1 MPLYRLPVYH
11 RPERDHTAVT
21 SRHVPYYLALEV
33 AALAWARLL
42 DERGRGL
49 LAASDLAVVSTQFDF
64 RRELFTGYVDVDVD
78 VVRVGTSSVTFAQQL
93 YQDDVRAATGETVV
107 AQTDDARTRAIPLSP
122 EQRAMLG
129 SLVRV

>member
-1 MPLYRLPVYH
+1 
-11 RPERDHTAVT
+11 
-21 SRHVPYYLALEV
+21 VPYYLALEV

-42 DERGRGL
+42 DERGQGL
-49 LAASDLAVVSTQFDF
+49 LAARGLAVVGTQFDF

-78 VVRVGTSSVTFAQQL
+78 VVRVGNSSVAFAQQL
-93 YQDDVRAATGETVV
+93 FQDDLHAATGETVV
-107 AQTDDARTRAIPLSP
+107 ARTNEARTRAVPLSP

>member
-1 MPLYRLPVYH
+1 M
-11 RPERDHTAVT
+11 
-21 SRHVPYYLALEV
+21 PYYLALEV

-42 DERGRGL
+42 DEGGRGL
-49 LAASDLAVVSTQFDF
+49 LAAPDLAEVSTQFDF

-78 VVRVGTSSVTFAQQL
+78 VVRVGTSSVAFAQQL
-93 YQDDVRAATGETVV
+93 YQDDVRAATGESVV
-107 AQTDDARTRAIPLSP
+107 AQSDDARTRAIPLSP

>member
-1 MPLYRLPVYH
+1 VPLYRLPVSH
-11 RPERDHTAVT
+11 RPERDGTAVT
-21 SRHVPYYLALEV
+21 SRHVTYYLALEV

-42 DERGRGL
+42 DERGQGL
-49 LAASDLAVVSTQFDF
+49 LTAANLALVSTQFEF
-64 RRELFTGYVDVDVD
+64 RRELFTGYVDVDVE
-78 VVRVGTSSVTFAQQL
+78 VVRVGTSSVAFAQQI

-107 AQTDDARTRAIPLSP
+107 AQTNEARTRATPLSA